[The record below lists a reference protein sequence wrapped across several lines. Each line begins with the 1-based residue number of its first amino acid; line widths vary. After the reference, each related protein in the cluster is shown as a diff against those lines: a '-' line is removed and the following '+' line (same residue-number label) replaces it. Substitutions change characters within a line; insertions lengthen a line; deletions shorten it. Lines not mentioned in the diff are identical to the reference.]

1 MQTRHAVAAR
11 WSGGFEE
18 TGIQAWAENLRR
30 QLAGETVSL
39 GLLFTT
45 PAMFPHAEELLE
57 VLRVHARIPLLA
69 GCSSTG
75 LICNDEET
83 EDADGFTLA
92 LYHLPGAEL
101 KPVRFHQ
108 GQVEE
113 AAGAAYWHAETGVA
127 PGSGGWLVFAD
138 PFSLGPQAEAW
149 LHQWNAAW
157 PGTPVLGGLASG
169 DYQERT
175 TQVYLNGEVFEEG
188 GVAVSV
194 GGAVELC
201 SVIAQGCTP
210 IGEPWPITRVEQHII
225 HQIANRTACDVLE
238 ETLKALSRTEQRQL
252 QGNLFVGLVTNEY
265 RDEFHRGDFLIRNLL
280 GADPRAG
287 CIAVGAFPRAGQ
299 TLQFQKRDRQA
310 ASEDLAALLDR
321 ARRQLA
327 GRTIY
332 GGSLHC
338 CNGRGRRLFGKPS
351 HDAGMVQEKL
361 GPLALAGFFC
371 NGEIGPV
378 GGTNFLH
385 GYTASLALFVK
396 K

>member
-1 MQTRHAVAAR
+1 MQTRQAVAAR
-11 WSGGFEE
+11 WRGDFDEA
-18 TGIQAWAENLRR
+18 GIQAWAGALRGR
-30 QLAGETVSL
+30 LPAESVSL

-45 PAMFPHAEELLE
+45 PPMFPHAAQLIE

-75 LICNDEET
+75 LICNGEEA
-83 EDADGFTLA
+83 EDADGFVLA

-101 KPVRFHQ
+101 KTVRFDQ
-108 GQVEE
+108 SQV
-113 AAGAAYWHAETGVA
+113 AADADWQTETGVRA
-127 PGSGGWLVFAD
+127 VETNGWLVFAD
-138 PFSLGPQAEAW
+138 PFSVDAESW
-149 LHQWNAAW
+149 LRQWNQAF
-157 PGTPVLGGLASG
+157 PGVRILGGLASG
-169 DYQERT
+169 DFAERS
-175 TQVYLNGEVFEEG
+175 TQVYLNGDVFEDG
-188 GVAVSV
+188 GVAVSI

-238 ETLKALSRTEQRQL
+238 ETLRSLSLTEQRQL

-265 RDEFHRGDFLIRNLL
+265 REEFHRGDFLIRNLL

-287 CIAVGAFPRAGQ
+287 CIAVAAFPRAGQ
-299 TLQFQKRDRQA
+299 TLQFQKRDREG
-310 ASEDLAALLDR
+310 ASEDLAAMLEH
-321 ARRQLA
+321 ARQQLA

-338 CNGRGRRLFGKPS
+338 CNGRGQRLFGKPG
-351 HDAGMVQEKL
+351 HDAGMVQEML
-361 GPLALAGFFC
+361 GPFALAGFFC
-371 NGEIGPV
+371 NGEIGPI